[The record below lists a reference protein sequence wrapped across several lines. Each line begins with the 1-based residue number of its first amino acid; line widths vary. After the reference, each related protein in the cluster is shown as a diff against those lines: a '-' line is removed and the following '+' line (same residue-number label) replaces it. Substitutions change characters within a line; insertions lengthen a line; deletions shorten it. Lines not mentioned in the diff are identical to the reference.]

1 MKSEELSLAA
11 DVEKIQRMTVVPVI
25 LELICKVTG
34 MGFAAVAR
42 VTPQQWLACQVRD
55 EIKFGLLP
63 GGELK
68 VDTTICHEIRQS
80 GEGVIIDNVDED
92 QFYCNHHTPLM
103 YGFKSYISIPIKKDD
118 GVFWGTL
125 CAIDPRPALLNTP
138 EIVGLFKTFAELISI
153 LVNKEELSKTQSTSP
168 IEQGLANELNIQ
180 LRALI
185 ANASDVVVTVAA
197 KRNSTLMETVNA
209 ATENARAMMATL
221 RTIS

>member
-1 MKSEELSLAA
+1 MKSEELGLAA
-11 DVEKIQRMTVVPVI
+11 DVEKIQRMAVVPVI

-42 VTPQQWLACQVRD
+42 VTPQQWMACQVRD

-80 GEGVIIDNVDED
+80 GEGVMINNVDED

-103 YGFKSYISIPIKKDD
+103 YGFKSYISIPIKNNS

-125 CAIDPRPALLNTP
+125 CAIDPRPALLNTS

-153 LVNKEELSKTQSTSP
+153 LIKTEESLMYGISP
-168 IEQGLANELNIQ
+168 IEKDVTYKLNTQ
-180 LRALI
+180 LKALI
-185 ANASDVVVTVAA
+185 ADVPDATVTIAG
-197 KRNSTLMETVNA
+197 KRNSGLMETVNA
-209 ATENARAMMATL
+209 ATENARTL
-221 RTIS
+221 IVSLQTTP